1 MLVYKNSYKNL
12 IGAKPECIRFGKV
25 DRFIGI
31 YERTRHLVLF
41 GPEKHV
47 VVYNRIRYLK
57 SQKRSINYV
66 YSPNYAK
73 IKVDSYYSF
82 PLENTLTFA

>member
-1 MLVYKNSYKNL
+1 MLVYKNSYKHL
-12 IGAKPECIRFGKV
+12 IDAKPGCIRFGKV
-25 DRFIGI
+25 DRFTRI
-31 YERTRHLVLF
+31 YDRTRHLVLF

-47 VVYNRIRYLK
+47 VIYNRIRYLK
-57 SQKRSINYV
+57 SQKRGINYV
-66 YSPNYAK
+66 YSLNYAK

>member
-12 IGAKPECIRFGKV
+12 IGAKPGCIRFGKV

-31 YERTRHLVLF
+31 YERTRHLVLL

-47 VVYNRIRYLK
+47 VIYDRIRYLK
-57 SQKRSINYV
+57 SQKRGINYV
-66 YSPNYAK
+66 YSLNYAK

-82 PLENTLTFA
+82 PLEKTLTFA